1 MSDERQHISD
11 EDAAMVA
18 SWRRGEISS
27 FEALVT
33 KYQKR
38 IFNIAFRIIG
48 DYEDACEVTQ
58 DTFVAAYRGVDSFR
72 GEARFLTWLTSIV
85 LNLSRNR
92 LQQIRTRRRNENNS
106 LDGPADG
113 NDNGPLHERPSPA
126 PSALEQLERRAVHEK
141 LKECIRALSA
151 DFMEAIV
158 LRDLHDYS
166 YDDMCAILQVREG
179 TLKSRLFRAREQVKE
194 CLKKAMGD
202 L

>member
-1 MSDERQHISD
+1 
-11 EDAAMVA
+11 MVA

-27 FEALVT
+27 FETLVT

-38 IFNIAFRIIG
+38 IFNIAFRITG

-58 DTFVAAYRGVDSFR
+58 DAFVAAYRGIDSFR
-72 GEARFLTWLTSIV
+72 GESRFLTWLTSIV

-92 LQQIRTRRRNENNS
+92 LQQIRTRQRNEIHS
-106 LDGPADG
+106 PDGPSDG
-113 NDNGPLHERPSPA
+113 DDHTPLHERPSPA
-126 PSALEQLERRAVHEK
+126 PSALDQLERRAVHEK

-151 DFMEAIV
+151 EFMETIV

-166 YDDMCAILQVREG
+166 YDEMCAILQVREG

-194 CLKKAMGD
+194 CLKKAMGEQ
-202 L
+202 